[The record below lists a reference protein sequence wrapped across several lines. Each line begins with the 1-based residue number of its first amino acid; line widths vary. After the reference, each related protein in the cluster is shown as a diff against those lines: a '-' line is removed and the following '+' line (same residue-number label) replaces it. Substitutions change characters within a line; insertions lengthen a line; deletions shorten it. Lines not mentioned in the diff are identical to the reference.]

1 MKTTLA
7 ALAAVLLLAAPAL
20 AADSAK
26 GGTPQ
31 THHCEVQG
39 HEVAK
44 TKKECG
50 KAGGTWA
57 KGAPTL
63 APAPKADA
71 KPAAPAA
78 APAK

>member
-1 MKTTLA
+1 MKTSIA
-7 ALAAVLLLAAPAL
+7 ALAAALLLAAPAL
-20 AADSAK
+20 AAEGTK

-39 HEVAK
+39 KEVSK

-63 APAPKADA
+63 SPPAPSKPEA
-71 KPAAPAA
+71 PAAPAA
-78 APAK
+78 K